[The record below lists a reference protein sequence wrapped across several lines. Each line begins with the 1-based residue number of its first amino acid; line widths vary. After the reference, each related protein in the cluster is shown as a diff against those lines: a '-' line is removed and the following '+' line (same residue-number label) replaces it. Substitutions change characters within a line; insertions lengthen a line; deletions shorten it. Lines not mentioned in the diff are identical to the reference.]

1 MPHLELCLAVALFI
15 IDRWRAGTVAEAPFE
30 QIDAEIASLRE
41 DAAKYRRLAEARRA
55 ADQGRIAEKL
65 MELVAEL
72 EEKAA
77 ELEATRPRVAS

>member
-1 MPHLELCLAVALFI
+1 M
-15 IDRWRAGTVAEAPFE
+15 AEAPSE

-55 ADQGRIAEKL
+55 ADQDRIAEKL

-77 ELEATRPRVAS
+77 ELEAARPQVTS

>member
-1 MPHLELCLAVALFI
+1 M
-15 IDRWRAGTVAEAPFE
+15 AEAPAE
-30 QIDAEIASLRE
+30 QIDAEIASLCK

-55 ADQGRIAEKL
+55 ANQDRIAEKL

-77 ELEATRPRVAS
+77 ELEAARPRVSL

>member
-1 MPHLELCLAVALFI
+1 LCLAVALFI
-15 IDRWRAGTVAEAPFE
+15 IGGVGAGTVAEAPSDH
-30 QIDAEIASLRE
+30 IDTEIASLRE

-55 ADQGRIAEKL
+55 ADQDRIAEKL

-77 ELEATRPRVAS
+77 ELEATRPRVIP

>member
-1 MPHLELCLAVALFI
+1 
-15 IDRWRAGTVAEAPFE
+15 VAEPPPE

-55 ADQGRIAEKL
+55 ADQDRIAEKL
-65 MELVAEL
+65 MELVADL

-77 ELEATRPRVAS
+77 ELEAARSRVTS